1 MKIAVIDDEKP
12 QADILYSIC
21 NAYFGGHKQN
31 VQIDCFPDGIAFFN
45 SFKENTYKI
54 AFVDIFMEKMNGIAV
69 AEKLREKD
77 RNILIVFVTTSPDFM
92 MQAFS
97 VHAFHYITKP
107 YKAEQ
112 IYKVLDDASS
122 YVSDNS
128 KYIEV
133 MCDRRNTLISLKE
146 IVSVESDAHYINIGV
161 VSGLRYRTRMTITEF
176 LKLADN
182 DTRFIPVNRGI
193 VLNAD
198 YIKDIEGSVC
208 VTGNGERFP
217 ISKIVTLFLCSFI
230 ILGSLS
236 SIVMTAFDIQNLN
249 FVLFPDLVIF
259 FFLIKSVTKAG
270 TARCL
275 FVFISVCCLISFF
288 SLYSYFI
295 NSFFQEE
302 ISRGV
307 NTSYS
312 LIQMGLSVAAMGA
325 LVPLTKYYAWM
336 IDNINIGKVWY
347 LFSILPIA
355 LMVSNIYIIPISY
368 ANIRVGKVYAKGFI
382 ITIFE
387 LTLYLIVFILFY
399 IFSKTTIEKTKL
411 TERNNILEIQKSYT
425 ESLQSYIKYTSKAR
439 HDFKHSVH
447 VMSRL
452 ADEGNLSALK
462 DYIAQ
467 YENSLTVTAPVRI
480 CKSDALNALFNHYRQ
495 QAIENHVDIN
505 WRIDLPDKSRIL
517 DVDLCSIFGNILENA
532 IDGCCTVEEGK
543 RYFNLTSE
551 IKGDCLYIVST
562 NNYGKPLEMDGE
574 TYSSTKH
581 QGKGI
586 GLHSMKSITEVYD
599 GIFDAGNNNG
609 EFFVDIMLKY

>member
-1 MKIAVIDDEKP
+1 MDAFIEFL
-12 QADILYSIC
+12 Q
-21 NAYFGGHKQN
+21 
-31 VQIDCFPDGIAFFN
+31 AFF
-45 SFKENTYKI
+45 SFAI
-54 AFVDIFMEKMNGIAV
+54 II
-69 AEKLREKD
+69 
-77 RNILIVFVTTSPDFM
+77 P
-92 MQAFS
+92 
-97 VHAFHYITKP
+97 
-107 YKAEQ
+107 
-112 IYKVLDDASS
+112 
-122 YVSDNS
+122 
-128 KYIEV
+128 
-133 MCDRRNTLISLKE
+133 
-146 IVSVESDAHYINIGV
+146 
-161 VSGLRYRTRMTITEF
+161 SGLFCFLPLKNQLRYH
-176 LKLADN
+176 
-182 DTRFIPVNRGI
+182 
-193 VLNAD
+193 
-198 YIKDIEGSVC
+198 
-208 VTGNGERFP
+208 
-217 ISKIVTLFLCSFI
+217 ISKIIITFLCLFLVI
-230 ILGSLS
+230 GSLS
-236 SIVMTAFDIQNLN
+236 AVAIMLFHIDNLN
-249 FVLFPDLVIF
+249 LVLFTDFIIF
-259 FFLIKSVTKAG
+259 YFFLKSVTKAG

-275 FVFISVCCLISFF
+275 FVFISVCCLVSFF
-288 SLYSYFI
+288 SLYAYFI
-295 NSFFQEE
+295 NAFFQEE

-307 NTSYS
+307 DTSYNI
-312 LIQMGLSVAAMGA
+312 IQMGLTLAVTA
-325 LVPLTKYYAWM
+325 LLFPLTKYYAWM

-355 LMVSNIYIIPISY
+355 LMVSNIYTIPISY

-387 LTLYLIVFILFY
+387 LALYLIVFILFY

-425 ESLQSYIKYTSKAR
+425 ESLQSYIKYSSKAR

-495 QAIENHVDIN
+495 QAIENNVDIN

-562 NNYGKPLEMDGE
+562 NNYGKPLIMDGE
-574 TYSSTKH
+574 EFSSTKH

-586 GLHSMKSITEVYD
+586 GLYSMKSITDVYD
-599 GIFDAGNNNG
+599 GIFEAGNNDG
-609 EFFVDIMLKY
+609 EFFVNIVMKY

>member
-1 MKIAVIDDEKP
+1 M
-12 QADILYSIC
+12 
-21 NAYFGGHKQN
+21 
-31 VQIDCFPDGIAFFN
+31 
-45 SFKENTYKI
+45 
-54 AFVDIFMEKMNGIAV
+54 
-69 AEKLREKD
+69 
-77 RNILIVFVTTSPDFM
+77 
-92 MQAFS
+92 
-97 VHAFHYITKP
+97 
-107 YKAEQ
+107 
-112 IYKVLDDASS
+112 
-122 YVSDNS
+122 
-128 KYIEV
+128 
-133 MCDRRNTLISLKE
+133 NTLVNFFQALFSFAI
-146 IVSVESDAHYINIGV
+146 IIP
-161 VSGLRYRTRMTITEF
+161 SGLFCLLPLKNQLRYH
-176 LKLADN
+176 
-182 DTRFIPVNRGI
+182 
-193 VLNAD
+193 
-198 YIKDIEGSVC
+198 
-208 VTGNGERFP
+208 
-217 ISKIVTLFLCSFI
+217 ISKIIITFLCLFLI
-230 ILGSLS
+230 IGSLS
-236 SIVMTAFDIQNLN
+236 AVAIMLFHIDNLN
-249 FVLFPDLVIF
+249 LVLFTDFIIF
-259 FFLIKSVTKAG
+259 YFFLKSVTKAG

-275 FVFISVCCLISFF
+275 FVFISVCCLVSFF

-387 LTLYLIVFILFY
+387 LALYLIVFILFY

-462 DYIAQ
+462 DYIAR

-480 CKSDALNALFNHYRQ
+480 CKSEALNALFNHYRQ
-495 QAIENHVDIN
+495 QAIENNVDIN
-505 WRIDLPDKSRIL
+505 WRIDLPENSRIL

-562 NNYGKPLEMDGE
+562 NNYGKPLRMDGE
-574 TYSSTKH
+574 EFSSTKH

-586 GLHSMKSITEVYD
+586 GLYSMKSITDVYD
-599 GIFDAGNNNG
+599 GIFEAGNNDG
-609 EFFVDIMLKY
+609 EFFVNIVMKY

>member
-1 MKIAVIDDEKP
+1 MDAFIEFL
-12 QADILYSIC
+12 Q
-21 NAYFGGHKQN
+21 
-31 VQIDCFPDGIAFFN
+31 AFF
-45 SFKENTYKI
+45 SFAI
-54 AFVDIFMEKMNGIAV
+54 II
-69 AEKLREKD
+69 
-77 RNILIVFVTTSPDFM
+77 P
-92 MQAFS
+92 
-97 VHAFHYITKP
+97 
-107 YKAEQ
+107 
-112 IYKVLDDASS
+112 
-122 YVSDNS
+122 
-128 KYIEV
+128 
-133 MCDRRNTLISLKE
+133 
-146 IVSVESDAHYINIGV
+146 
-161 VSGLRYRTRMTITEF
+161 SGLFCFLPLKNQLRYH
-176 LKLADN
+176 
-182 DTRFIPVNRGI
+182 
-193 VLNAD
+193 
-198 YIKDIEGSVC
+198 
-208 VTGNGERFP
+208 
-217 ISKIVTLFLCSFI
+217 ISKIIITFLCLFLI
-230 ILGSLS
+230 IGSLS
-236 SIVMTAFDIQNLN
+236 AVAIMLFHIDNLN
-249 FVLFPDLVIF
+249 LVLFTNFIIF
-259 FFLIKSVTKAG
+259 YFFLKSVTKAG

-275 FVFISVCCLISFF
+275 FVFISVCCLVSFF
-288 SLYSYFI
+288 SLYAYFI
-295 NSFFQEE
+295 NAFFQEE

-307 NTSYS
+307 DTSYS

-355 LMVSNIYIIPISY
+355 LMVSTIYTIPISY

-387 LTLYLIVFILFY
+387 LALYLIVFILFY

-480 CKSDALNALFNHYRQ
+480 CKSEALNALFNHYRQ
-495 QAIENHVDIN
+495 QAIENNVDIN
-505 WRIDLPDKSRIL
+505 WQIDLPDKSRIL

-562 NNYGKPLEMDGE
+562 NNYGKPLRMDGE
-574 TYSSTKH
+574 KFFSTKH

-586 GLHSMKSITEVYD
+586 GLYSMKSITDVYD
-599 GIFDAGNNNG
+599 GIFEAGNNDG
-609 EFFVDIMLKY
+609 EFFVNIVMKY

>member
-1 MKIAVIDDEKP
+1 MDAFIKFL
-12 QADILYSIC
+12 Q
-21 NAYFGGHKQN
+21 
-31 VQIDCFPDGIAFFN
+31 AFF
-45 SFKENTYKI
+45 SFVI
-54 AFVDIFMEKMNGIAV
+54 II
-69 AEKLREKD
+69 
-77 RNILIVFVTTSPDFM
+77 P
-92 MQAFS
+92 
-97 VHAFHYITKP
+97 
-107 YKAEQ
+107 
-112 IYKVLDDASS
+112 
-122 YVSDNS
+122 
-128 KYIEV
+128 
-133 MCDRRNTLISLKE
+133 
-146 IVSVESDAHYINIGV
+146 
-161 VSGLRYRTRMTITEF
+161 SGLFCFLPLKNQLRYH
-176 LKLADN
+176 
-182 DTRFIPVNRGI
+182 
-193 VLNAD
+193 
-198 YIKDIEGSVC
+198 
-208 VTGNGERFP
+208 
-217 ISKIVTLFLCSFI
+217 ISKIIITFLCLFLI
-230 ILGSLS
+230 IGSLS
-236 SIVMTAFDIQNLN
+236 AVAIMLFHIDNLN
-249 FVLFPDLVIF
+249 LVLFTDFIIF
-259 FFLIKSVTKAG
+259 YFFLKSVTKAG

-275 FVFISVCCLISFF
+275 FVFISVCCLASFF
-288 SLYSYFI
+288 SLYAYFI
-295 NSFFQEE
+295 NAFFQEE

-307 NTSYS
+307 DTSYNI
-312 LIQMGLSVAAMGA
+312 IQMGLSLAAMGA

-355 LMVSNIYIIPISY
+355 LMVSNIYTIPISY

-387 LTLYLIVFILFY
+387 LALYLIVFILFY

-480 CKSDALNALFNHYRQ
+480 CKSEALNALFNHYRQ
-495 QAIENHVDIN
+495 QAIENNVDIN
-505 WRIDLPDKSRIL
+505 WRIDLPENSRIL

-562 NNYGKPLEMDGE
+562 NNYGKPLRMDGE
-574 TYSSTKH
+574 EFSSTKH

-586 GLHSMKSITEVYD
+586 GLYSMKSITDVYD
-599 GIFDAGNNNG
+599 GIFEAGNNDG
-609 EFFVDIMLKY
+609 EFFVNIVMKY

>member
-1 MKIAVIDDEKP
+1 M
-12 QADILYSIC
+12 
-21 NAYFGGHKQN
+21 
-31 VQIDCFPDGIAFFN
+31 
-45 SFKENTYKI
+45 
-54 AFVDIFMEKMNGIAV
+54 
-69 AEKLREKD
+69 
-77 RNILIVFVTTSPDFM
+77 
-92 MQAFS
+92 
-97 VHAFHYITKP
+97 
-107 YKAEQ
+107 
-112 IYKVLDDASS
+112 
-122 YVSDNS
+122 
-128 KYIEV
+128 
-133 MCDRRNTLISLKE
+133 
-146 IVSVESDAHYINIGV
+146 
-161 VSGLRYRTRMTITEF
+161 
-176 LKLADN
+176 
-182 DTRFIPVNRGI
+182 
-193 VLNAD
+193 
-198 YIKDIEGSVC
+198 
-208 VTGNGERFP
+208 
-217 ISKIVTLFLCSFI
+217 
-230 ILGSLS
+230 
-236 SIVMTAFDIQNLN
+236 
-249 FVLFPDLVIF
+249 
-259 FFLIKSVTKAG
+259 
-270 TARCL
+270 
-275 FVFISVCCLISFF
+275 
-288 SLYSYFI
+288 
-295 NSFFQEE
+295 
-302 ISRGV
+302 
-307 NTSYS
+307 
-312 LIQMGLSVAAMGA
+312 
-325 LVPLTKYYAWM
+325 
-336 IDNINIGKVWY
+336 
-347 LFSILPIA
+347 
-355 LMVSNIYIIPISY
+355 
-368 ANIRVGKVYAKGFI
+368 
-382 ITIFE
+382 
-387 LTLYLIVFILFY
+387 YLIVFILFY

-495 QAIENHVDIN
+495 QAIENDVDIN

-562 NNYGKPLEMDGE
+562 NNYDKPLKMDGE

>member
-1 MKIAVIDDEKP
+1 MDAFIEFL
-12 QADILYSIC
+12 Q
-21 NAYFGGHKQN
+21 
-31 VQIDCFPDGIAFFN
+31 AFF
-45 SFKENTYKI
+45 SFAI
-54 AFVDIFMEKMNGIAV
+54 II
-69 AEKLREKD
+69 
-77 RNILIVFVTTSPDFM
+77 P
-92 MQAFS
+92 
-97 VHAFHYITKP
+97 
-107 YKAEQ
+107 
-112 IYKVLDDASS
+112 
-122 YVSDNS
+122 
-128 KYIEV
+128 
-133 MCDRRNTLISLKE
+133 
-146 IVSVESDAHYINIGV
+146 
-161 VSGLRYRTRMTITEF
+161 SGLFCFLPLKNQLRYH
-176 LKLADN
+176 
-182 DTRFIPVNRGI
+182 
-193 VLNAD
+193 
-198 YIKDIEGSVC
+198 
-208 VTGNGERFP
+208 
-217 ISKIVTLFLCSFI
+217 ISKIIITFLCLFLI
-230 ILGSLS
+230 IGSLS
-236 SIVMTAFDIQNLN
+236 AVAIMLFHIDNLN
-249 FVLFPDLVIF
+249 LVLFTNFIIF
-259 FFLIKSVTKAG
+259 YFFLKSVTKAG

-275 FVFISVCCLISFF
+275 FVFISVCCLVSFF
-288 SLYSYFI
+288 SLYAYFI
-295 NSFFQEE
+295 NAFFQEE

-307 NTSYS
+307 DTSYNI
-312 LIQMGLSVAAMGA
+312 IQMGLTLAVTA
-325 LVPLTKYYAWM
+325 LLFPLTKYYAWM

-355 LMVSNIYIIPISY
+355 LMVSNIYTIPISY

-387 LTLYLIVFILFY
+387 LALYLIVFILFY

-480 CKSDALNALFNHYRQ
+480 CKSEALNALFNHYRQ
-495 QAIENHVDIN
+495 QAIENNVDIN
-505 WRIDLPDKSRIL
+505 WRIDLPENSRIL

-562 NNYGKPLEMDGE
+562 NNFGKPLRMDGE
-574 TYSSTKH
+574 EFSSTKH

-586 GLHSMKSITEVYD
+586 GLYSMKSITDVYD
-599 GIFDAGNNNG
+599 GIFEAGNNDG
-609 EFFVDIMLKY
+609 EFFVNIVMKY

>member
-112 IYKVLDDASS
+112 IYKVLNDASS

-161 VSGLRYRTRMTITEF
+161 VSGLRYRTRMTIAEF

-208 VTGNGERFP
+208 VQATVKDSRLKFVKKLGLNRVSVNICSKKSEKTSGGEHGRIHK
-217 ISKIVTLFLCSFI
+217 ISSGIFQLCHNNTVKFILPFTVKKSIKI
-230 ILGSLS
+230 
-236 SIVMTAFDIQNLN
+236 
-249 FVLFPDLVIF
+249 PDF
-259 FFLIKSVTKAG
+259 KDSNA
-270 TARCL
+270 L
-275 FVFISVCCLISFF
+275 FVFIYHTRF
-288 SLYSYFI
+288 SL
-295 NSFFQEE
+295 
-302 ISRGV
+302 V
-307 NTSYS
+307 NC
-312 LIQMGLSVAAMGA
+312 
-325 LVPLTKYYAWM
+325 
-336 IDNINIGKVWY
+336 DD
-347 LFSILPIA
+347 
-355 LMVSNIYIIPISY
+355 
-368 ANIRVGKVYAKGFI
+368 GF
-382 ITIFE
+382 
-387 LTLYLIVFILFY
+387 
-399 IFSKTTIEKTKL
+399 
-411 TERNNILEIQKSYT
+411 
-425 ESLQSYIKYTSKAR
+425 
-439 HDFKHSVH
+439 
-447 VMSRL
+447 
-452 ADEGNLSALK
+452 
-462 DYIAQ
+462 
-467 YENSLTVTAPVRI
+467 
-480 CKSDALNALFNHYRQ
+480 
-495 QAIENHVDIN
+495 
-505 WRIDLPDKSRIL
+505 
-517 DVDLCSIFGNILENA
+517 
-532 IDGCCTVEEGK
+532 
-543 RYFNLTSE
+543 
-551 IKGDCLYIVST
+551 
-562 NNYGKPLEMDGE
+562 
-574 TYSSTKH
+574 
-581 QGKGI
+581 
-586 GLHSMKSITEVYD
+586 
-599 GIFDAGNNNG
+599 
-609 EFFVDIMLKY
+609 

>member
-1 MKIAVIDDEKP
+1 M
-12 QADILYSIC
+12 
-21 NAYFGGHKQN
+21 
-31 VQIDCFPDGIAFFN
+31 
-45 SFKENTYKI
+45 
-54 AFVDIFMEKMNGIAV
+54 
-69 AEKLREKD
+69 
-77 RNILIVFVTTSPDFM
+77 
-92 MQAFS
+92 
-97 VHAFHYITKP
+97 
-107 YKAEQ
+107 
-112 IYKVLDDASS
+112 
-122 YVSDNS
+122 
-128 KYIEV
+128 
-133 MCDRRNTLISLKE
+133 NTLVNFFQTLFSFAIIIPLSLFC
-146 IVSVESDAHYINIGV
+146 
-161 VSGLRYRTRMTITEF
+161 LLP
-176 LKLADN
+176 LKNQLK
-182 DTRFIPVNRGI
+182 
-193 VLNAD
+193 
-198 YIKDIEGSVC
+198 Y
-208 VTGNGERFP
+208 P
-217 ISKIVTLFLCSFI
+217 ISKIVTLFLCSFF

-259 FFLIKSVTKAG
+259 FFLIKSVTKVG

-288 SLYSYFI
+288 SLYAYFI
-295 NSFFQEE
+295 NAFFQEE

-307 NTSYS
+307 DTSYS
-312 LIQMGLSVAAMGA
+312 LIQVGLTLAAMGA

-336 IDNINIGKVWY
+336 IDRITTVKLWY
-347 LFSILPIA
+347 LFTVFPVA
-355 LMVSNIYIIPISY
+355 LMISNIYYTPISY
-368 ANIRVGKVYAKGFI
+368 ANLRVGKILSKGLI
-382 ITIFE
+382 LTVFE
-387 LTLYLIVFILFY
+387 LIMYLLVFILFY
-399 IFSKTTIEKTKL
+399 VFSKTTMEKTKL

-425 ESLQSYIKYTSKAR
+425 ESLQSYIEYTAKAR
-439 HDFKHSVH
+439 HDFKHSVS

-495 QAIENHVDIN
+495 QAIENDVDIN

-543 RYFNLTSE
+543 RYFNLASE

>member
-1 MKIAVIDDEKP
+1 MDTLVNFF
-12 QADILYSIC
+12 QTL
-21 NAYFGGHKQN
+21 FGFA
-31 VQIDCFPDGIAFFN
+31 IIIPLELFCFLP
-45 SFKENTYKI
+45 
-54 AFVDIFMEKMNGIAV
+54 
-69 AEKLREKD
+69 
-77 RNILIVFVTTSPDFM
+77 
-92 MQAFS
+92 
-97 VHAFHYITKP
+97 
-107 YKAEQ
+107 
-112 IYKVLDDASS
+112 
-122 YVSDNS
+122 
-128 KYIEV
+128 
-133 MCDRRNTLISLKE
+133 LK
-146 IVSVESDAHYINIGV
+146 NQ
-161 VSGLRYRTRMTITEF
+161 LRY
-176 LKLADN
+176 
-182 DTRFIPVNRGI
+182 PV
-193 VLNAD
+193 
-198 YIKDIEGSVC
+198 
-208 VTGNGERFP
+208 
-217 ISKIVTLFLCSFI
+217 SKIIIAFLCSFLVI
-230 ILGSLS
+230 GSLS
-236 SIVMTAFDIQNLN
+236 AVAMMLFHIDNLN
-249 FVLFPDLVIF
+249 LVLFPDLIIF
-259 FFLIKSVTKAG
+259 YFFLKSVTKVGMAQ
-270 TARCL
+270 CL
-275 FVFISVCCLISFF
+275 FVFISVCCLVSFF
-288 SLYSYFI
+288 SLYAYFI
-295 NSFFQEE
+295 NAFFQEE
-302 ISRGV
+302 ISRGID
-307 NTSYS
+307 TSYDI
-312 LIQMGLSVAAMGA
+312 IQMGLTLAVMA
-325 LVPLTKYYAWM
+325 LLFPLTKYYAWM

-355 LMVSNIYIIPISY
+355 LMVSNIYTIPISY
-368 ANIRVGKVYAKGFI
+368 ANIRVGKVYAKAFI

-387 LTLYLIVFILFY
+387 LALYLIVFILFY
-399 IFSKTTIEKTKL
+399 IFSKTTIEKATL
-411 TERNNILEIQKSYT
+411 TERNHILEIQKSYT
-425 ESLQSYIKYTSKAR
+425 ESLQSYIKYTSKER

-447 VMSRL
+447 VISRL

-495 QAIENHVDIN
+495 QAIENNVDIN

>member
-1 MKIAVIDDEKP
+1 MDAFIKFL
-12 QADILYSIC
+12 QAL
-21 NAYFGGHKQN
+21 F
-31 VQIDCFPDGIAFFN
+31 
-45 SFKENTYKI
+45 SFAI
-54 AFVDIFMEKMNGIAV
+54 II
-69 AEKLREKD
+69 
-77 RNILIVFVTTSPDFM
+77 P
-92 MQAFS
+92 
-97 VHAFHYITKP
+97 
-107 YKAEQ
+107 
-112 IYKVLDDASS
+112 
-122 YVSDNS
+122 
-128 KYIEV
+128 
-133 MCDRRNTLISLKE
+133 
-146 IVSVESDAHYINIGV
+146 
-161 VSGLRYRTRMTITEF
+161 SGLFCFLPLKNQLRYH
-176 LKLADN
+176 
-182 DTRFIPVNRGI
+182 
-193 VLNAD
+193 
-198 YIKDIEGSVC
+198 
-208 VTGNGERFP
+208 
-217 ISKIVTLFLCSFI
+217 ISKIIITFLCLFLI
-230 ILGSLS
+230 IGSLS
-236 SIVMTAFDIQNLN
+236 AVAIMLFHIDNLN
-249 FVLFPDLVIF
+249 LVLFTDFIIF
-259 FFLIKSVTKAG
+259 YFFLKSVTKAG

-275 FVFISVCCLISFF
+275 FVFISVCCLVSFF
-288 SLYSYFI
+288 SLYAYFI
-295 NSFFQEE
+295 NAFFQEE

-307 NTSYS
+307 DTSYNI
-312 LIQMGLSVAAMGA
+312 IQMGLTLAVTA
-325 LVPLTKYYAWM
+325 LLFPLTKYYAWM

-387 LTLYLIVFILFY
+387 LALYLIVFILFY

-452 ADEGNLSALK
+452 ADEGNLPALK

-495 QAIENHVDIN
+495 QAIENNVDIN
-505 WRIDLPDKSRIL
+505 WRIDLPENSRIL

-562 NNYGKPLEMDGE
+562 NNYGKPLRMDGE
-574 TYSSTKH
+574 EFSSTKH

-586 GLHSMKSITEVYD
+586 GLYSMKSITDVYD
-599 GIFDAGNNNG
+599 GIFEAGNNDS
-609 EFFVDIMLKY
+609 EFFVNIVMKY

>member
-1 MKIAVIDDEKP
+1 M
-12 QADILYSIC
+12 
-21 NAYFGGHKQN
+21 
-31 VQIDCFPDGIAFFN
+31 
-45 SFKENTYKI
+45 
-54 AFVDIFMEKMNGIAV
+54 
-69 AEKLREKD
+69 
-77 RNILIVFVTTSPDFM
+77 
-92 MQAFS
+92 
-97 VHAFHYITKP
+97 
-107 YKAEQ
+107 
-112 IYKVLDDASS
+112 
-122 YVSDNS
+122 
-128 KYIEV
+128 
-133 MCDRRNTLISLKE
+133 NTLVNFFQALFSFAI
-146 IVSVESDAHYINIGV
+146 IIP
-161 VSGLRYRTRMTITEF
+161 SGLFCLLPLKNQLRYH
-176 LKLADN
+176 
-182 DTRFIPVNRGI
+182 
-193 VLNAD
+193 
-198 YIKDIEGSVC
+198 
-208 VTGNGERFP
+208 
-217 ISKIVTLFLCSFI
+217 ISKIIITFLCLFLI
-230 ILGSLS
+230 IGSLS
-236 SIVMTAFDIQNLN
+236 AVAIMLFHIDNLN
-249 FVLFPDLVIF
+249 LVLFTDFIIF
-259 FFLIKSVTKAG
+259 YFFLKSVTKAG

-275 FVFISVCCLISFF
+275 FVFISVCCLVSFF
-288 SLYSYFI
+288 SLYAYFI
-295 NSFFQEE
+295 NAFFQEE

-307 NTSYS
+307 DTSYNI
-312 LIQMGLSVAAMGA
+312 IQMGLTLAVTA
-325 LVPLTKYYAWM
+325 LLFPLTKYYAWM

-387 LTLYLIVFILFY
+387 LALYLIVFILFY

-480 CKSDALNALFNHYRQ
+480 CKSEALNALFNHYRQ
-495 QAIENHVDIN
+495 QAIENNVDIN

-562 NNYGKPLEMDGE
+562 NNYGKPLRMDGE
-574 TYSSTKH
+574 EFSSTKH

-586 GLHSMKSITEVYD
+586 GLYSMKSITDVYD
-599 GIFDAGNNNG
+599 GIFEAGNNDG
-609 EFFVDIMLKY
+609 EFFVNIVMKY

>member
-1 MKIAVIDDEKP
+1 M
-12 QADILYSIC
+12 
-21 NAYFGGHKQN
+21 
-31 VQIDCFPDGIAFFN
+31 
-45 SFKENTYKI
+45 
-54 AFVDIFMEKMNGIAV
+54 
-69 AEKLREKD
+69 
-77 RNILIVFVTTSPDFM
+77 
-92 MQAFS
+92 
-97 VHAFHYITKP
+97 
-107 YKAEQ
+107 
-112 IYKVLDDASS
+112 
-122 YVSDNS
+122 
-128 KYIEV
+128 
-133 MCDRRNTLISLKE
+133 NTLVNFFQTLFSFAIIIPLSLFC
-146 IVSVESDAHYINIGV
+146 
-161 VSGLRYRTRMTITEF
+161 LLP
-176 LKLADN
+176 LKNQLK
-182 DTRFIPVNRGI
+182 
-193 VLNAD
+193 
-198 YIKDIEGSVC
+198 Y
-208 VTGNGERFP
+208 P
-217 ISKIVTLFLCSFI
+217 ISKIVTLFLCSFF

-259 FFLIKSVTKAG
+259 FFLIKSVTKVG

-288 SLYSYFI
+288 SLYAYFI
-295 NSFFQEE
+295 NAFFQEE

-307 NTSYS
+307 DTSYS
-312 LIQMGLSVAAMGA
+312 LIQVGLTLAAMGA

-336 IDNINIGKVWY
+336 IDRITTVKLWY
-347 LFSILPIA
+347 LFTVFPVA
-355 LMVSNIYIIPISY
+355 LMISNIYYTPISY
-368 ANIRVGKVYAKGFI
+368 ANLRVGKILSKGLI
-382 ITIFE
+382 LTVFE
-387 LTLYLIVFILFY
+387 LIMYLLVFILFY
-399 IFSKTTIEKTKL
+399 VFSKTTMEKTKL

-425 ESLQSYIKYTSKAR
+425 ESLQSYIEYTAKAR
-439 HDFKHSVH
+439 HDFKHSVS

-495 QAIENHVDIN
+495 QAIENDVDIN

>member
-1 MKIAVIDDEKP
+1 MNTLVNFF
-12 QADILYSIC
+12 Q
-21 NAYFGGHKQN
+21 
-31 VQIDCFPDGIAFFN
+31 AFF
-45 SFKENTYKI
+45 SFAI
-54 AFVDIFMEKMNGIAV
+54 II
-69 AEKLREKD
+69 
-77 RNILIVFVTTSPDFM
+77 P
-92 MQAFS
+92 
-97 VHAFHYITKP
+97 
-107 YKAEQ
+107 
-112 IYKVLDDASS
+112 
-122 YVSDNS
+122 
-128 KYIEV
+128 
-133 MCDRRNTLISLKE
+133 
-146 IVSVESDAHYINIGV
+146 
-161 VSGLRYRTRMTITEF
+161 SGLFCFLPLKNQLRYH
-176 LKLADN
+176 
-182 DTRFIPVNRGI
+182 
-193 VLNAD
+193 
-198 YIKDIEGSVC
+198 
-208 VTGNGERFP
+208 
-217 ISKIVTLFLCSFI
+217 ISKIIITFLCLFLI
-230 ILGSLS
+230 IGSLS
-236 SIVMTAFDIQNLN
+236 AVAIMLFHIDNLN
-249 FVLFPDLVIF
+249 LVLFTDFIIF
-259 FFLIKSVTKAG
+259 YFFLKSVTKAG

-275 FVFISVCCLISFF
+275 FVFISVCCLVSFF
-288 SLYSYFI
+288 SLYAYFI
-295 NSFFQEE
+295 NAFFQEE

-307 NTSYS
+307 DTSYNI
-312 LIQMGLSVAAMGA
+312 IQMGLTLAVTA
-325 LVPLTKYYAWM
+325 LLFPLTKYYAWM

-387 LTLYLIVFILFY
+387 LALYLIVFILFY

-480 CKSDALNALFNHYRQ
+480 CKSEALNALFNHYRQ
-495 QAIENHVDIN
+495 QAIENNVDIN
-505 WRIDLPDKSRIL
+505 WRIDLPENSRIL

-562 NNYGKPLEMDGE
+562 NNYGKPLRMDGE
-574 TYSSTKH
+574 EFSSTKH

-586 GLHSMKSITEVYD
+586 GLYSMKSITDVYD
-599 GIFDAGNNNG
+599 GIFEAGNNDG
-609 EFFVDIMLKY
+609 EFFVNIVMKY

>member
-1 MKIAVIDDEKP
+1 MDAFIKFL
-12 QADILYSIC
+12 QAL
-21 NAYFGGHKQN
+21 F
-31 VQIDCFPDGIAFFN
+31 
-45 SFKENTYKI
+45 SFAI
-54 AFVDIFMEKMNGIAV
+54 II
-69 AEKLREKD
+69 
-77 RNILIVFVTTSPDFM
+77 P
-92 MQAFS
+92 
-97 VHAFHYITKP
+97 
-107 YKAEQ
+107 
-112 IYKVLDDASS
+112 
-122 YVSDNS
+122 
-128 KYIEV
+128 
-133 MCDRRNTLISLKE
+133 
-146 IVSVESDAHYINIGV
+146 
-161 VSGLRYRTRMTITEF
+161 SGLFCFLPLKNQLRYH
-176 LKLADN
+176 
-182 DTRFIPVNRGI
+182 
-193 VLNAD
+193 
-198 YIKDIEGSVC
+198 
-208 VTGNGERFP
+208 
-217 ISKIVTLFLCSFI
+217 ISKIIITFLCLFLI
-230 ILGSLS
+230 IGSLS
-236 SIVMTAFDIQNLN
+236 AVAIMLFHIDNLN
-249 FVLFPDLVIF
+249 LVLFTDFIIF
-259 FFLIKSVTKAG
+259 YFFLKSVTKAG

-275 FVFISVCCLISFF
+275 FVFISVCCLVSFF
-288 SLYSYFI
+288 SLYAYFI
-295 NSFFQEE
+295 NAFFQEE

-307 NTSYS
+307 DTSYNI
-312 LIQMGLSVAAMGA
+312 IQMGLTLAVTA
-325 LVPLTKYYAWM
+325 LLFPLTKYYAWM

-355 LMVSNIYIIPISY
+355 LMVSNIYTIPISY

-387 LTLYLIVFILFY
+387 LALYLIVFILFY

-480 CKSDALNALFNHYRQ
+480 CKSEALNALFNHYRQ
-495 QAIENHVDIN
+495 QAIENNVDIN
-505 WRIDLPDKSRIL
+505 WRIDLPENSRIL

-562 NNYGKPLEMDGE
+562 NNYGKPLRMDGE
-574 TYSSTKH
+574 EFSSTKH

-586 GLHSMKSITEVYD
+586 GLYSMKSITDVYD
-599 GIFDAGNNNG
+599 GIFEAGNNDG
-609 EFFVDIMLKY
+609 EFFVNIVMKY

>member
-1 MKIAVIDDEKP
+1 MDAFIEFL
-12 QADILYSIC
+12 Q
-21 NAYFGGHKQN
+21 
-31 VQIDCFPDGIAFFN
+31 AFF
-45 SFKENTYKI
+45 SFAI
-54 AFVDIFMEKMNGIAV
+54 II
-69 AEKLREKD
+69 
-77 RNILIVFVTTSPDFM
+77 P
-92 MQAFS
+92 
-97 VHAFHYITKP
+97 
-107 YKAEQ
+107 
-112 IYKVLDDASS
+112 
-122 YVSDNS
+122 
-128 KYIEV
+128 
-133 MCDRRNTLISLKE
+133 
-146 IVSVESDAHYINIGV
+146 
-161 VSGLRYRTRMTITEF
+161 SGLFCFLPLKNQLRYH
-176 LKLADN
+176 
-182 DTRFIPVNRGI
+182 
-193 VLNAD
+193 
-198 YIKDIEGSVC
+198 
-208 VTGNGERFP
+208 
-217 ISKIVTLFLCSFI
+217 ISKIIITFLCLFLI
-230 ILGSLS
+230 IGSLS
-236 SIVMTAFDIQNLN
+236 AVAIMLFHIDNLN
-249 FVLFPDLVIF
+249 LVLFTNFIIF
-259 FFLIKSVTKAG
+259 YFFLKSVTKAG

-275 FVFISVCCLISFF
+275 FVFISVCCLVSFF

-312 LIQMGLSVAAMGA
+312 LIQMGLSVAAMA
-325 LVPLTKYYAWM
+325 LLFPLTKYYAWM

-387 LTLYLIVFILFY
+387 LALYLIVFILFY

-480 CKSDALNALFNHYRQ
+480 CKSEALNALFNHYRQ
-495 QAIENHVDIN
+495 QAIENNVDIN

-562 NNYGKPLEMDGE
+562 NNYGKPLIMDGE
-574 TYSSTKH
+574 EFSSTKH

-586 GLHSMKSITEVYD
+586 GLYSMKSITDVYD
-599 GIFDAGNNNG
+599 GIFEAGNNDG
-609 EFFVDIMLKY
+609 EFFVNIVMKY

>member
-1 MKIAVIDDEKP
+1 MDAFIKFL
-12 QADILYSIC
+12 Q
-21 NAYFGGHKQN
+21 
-31 VQIDCFPDGIAFFN
+31 AFF
-45 SFKENTYKI
+45 SFVIIIPLSLFCLLPLKNQ
-54 AFVDIFMEKMNGIAV
+54 
-69 AEKLREKD
+69 L
-77 RNILIVFVTTSPDFM
+77 
-92 MQAFS
+92 
-97 VHAFHYITKP
+97 
-107 YKAEQ
+107 
-112 IYKVLDDASS
+112 
-122 YVSDNS
+122 
-128 KYIEV
+128 KY
-133 MCDRRNTLISLKE
+133 
-146 IVSVESDAHYINIGV
+146 
-161 VSGLRYRTRMTITEF
+161 
-176 LKLADN
+176 
-182 DTRFIPVNRGI
+182 
-193 VLNAD
+193 
-198 YIKDIEGSVC
+198 
-208 VTGNGERFP
+208 P

-275 FVFISVCCLISFF
+275 FVFISVCCLISFL
-288 SLYSYFI
+288 SLYAYFI

-532 IDGCCTVEEGK
+532 IDGCRTVEEGK

>member
-1 MKIAVIDDEKP
+1 MDAFIKFL
-12 QADILYSIC
+12 QAL
-21 NAYFGGHKQN
+21 F
-31 VQIDCFPDGIAFFN
+31 
-45 SFKENTYKI
+45 SFAI
-54 AFVDIFMEKMNGIAV
+54 II
-69 AEKLREKD
+69 
-77 RNILIVFVTTSPDFM
+77 P
-92 MQAFS
+92 
-97 VHAFHYITKP
+97 
-107 YKAEQ
+107 
-112 IYKVLDDASS
+112 
-122 YVSDNS
+122 
-128 KYIEV
+128 
-133 MCDRRNTLISLKE
+133 
-146 IVSVESDAHYINIGV
+146 
-161 VSGLRYRTRMTITEF
+161 SGLFCFLPLKNQLRYH
-176 LKLADN
+176 
-182 DTRFIPVNRGI
+182 
-193 VLNAD
+193 
-198 YIKDIEGSVC
+198 
-208 VTGNGERFP
+208 
-217 ISKIVTLFLCSFI
+217 ISKIIITFLCLFLI
-230 ILGSLS
+230 IGSLS
-236 SIVMTAFDIQNLN
+236 AVAIMLFHIDNLN
-249 FVLFPDLVIF
+249 LVLFTDFIIF
-259 FFLIKSVTKAG
+259 YFFLKSVTKAG

-275 FVFISVCCLISFF
+275 FVFISVCCLVSFF
-288 SLYSYFI
+288 SLYAYFI
-295 NSFFQEE
+295 NAFFQEE

-307 NTSYS
+307 DTSYNI
-312 LIQMGLSVAAMGA
+312 IQMGLTLAVTA
-325 LVPLTKYYAWM
+325 LLFPLTKYYAWM

-355 LMVSNIYIIPISY
+355 LMVSNIYTIPISY

-425 ESLQSYIKYTSKAR
+425 ESLQSYIKYSSKAR

-480 CKSDALNALFNHYRQ
+480 CKSEALNALFNHYRQ
-495 QAIENHVDIN
+495 QAIENNVDIN
-505 WRIDLPDKSRIL
+505 WRIDLPENSRIL

-562 NNYGKPLEMDGE
+562 NNYGKPLRMDGE
-574 TYSSTKH
+574 EFSSTKH

-586 GLHSMKSITEVYD
+586 GLYSMKSITDVYD
-599 GIFDAGNNNG
+599 GIFEAGNNDG
-609 EFFVDIMLKY
+609 EFFVNIVMKY

>member
-1 MKIAVIDDEKP
+1 MDAFIEFL
-12 QADILYSIC
+12 Q
-21 NAYFGGHKQN
+21 
-31 VQIDCFPDGIAFFN
+31 AFF
-45 SFKENTYKI
+45 SFAI
-54 AFVDIFMEKMNGIAV
+54 II
-69 AEKLREKD
+69 
-77 RNILIVFVTTSPDFM
+77 P
-92 MQAFS
+92 
-97 VHAFHYITKP
+97 
-107 YKAEQ
+107 
-112 IYKVLDDASS
+112 
-122 YVSDNS
+122 
-128 KYIEV
+128 
-133 MCDRRNTLISLKE
+133 
-146 IVSVESDAHYINIGV
+146 
-161 VSGLRYRTRMTITEF
+161 SGLFCFLPLKNQLRYH
-176 LKLADN
+176 
-182 DTRFIPVNRGI
+182 
-193 VLNAD
+193 
-198 YIKDIEGSVC
+198 
-208 VTGNGERFP
+208 
-217 ISKIVTLFLCSFI
+217 ISKIIITFLCLFLVI
-230 ILGSLS
+230 GSLS
-236 SIVMTAFDIQNLN
+236 AVAIMLFHIDNLN
-249 FVLFPDLVIF
+249 LVLFTDFIIF
-259 FFLIKSVTKAG
+259 YFFLKSVTKAG

-275 FVFISVCCLISFF
+275 FVFISVCCLVSFF
-288 SLYSYFI
+288 SLYAYFI
-295 NSFFQEE
+295 NAFFQEE

-307 NTSYS
+307 DTSYNI
-312 LIQMGLSVAAMGA
+312 IQMGLTLAVTA
-325 LVPLTKYYAWM
+325 LLFPLTKYYAWM

-355 LMVSNIYIIPISY
+355 LMVSNIYTIPISY

-387 LTLYLIVFILFY
+387 LALYLIVFILFY

-480 CKSDALNALFNHYRQ
+480 CKSEALNALFNHYRQ
-495 QAIENHVDIN
+495 QAIENNVDIN
-505 WRIDLPDKSRIL
+505 WQIDLPENSRIL

-562 NNYGKPLEMDGE
+562 NNYGKPLRMDGE
-574 TYSSTKH
+574 EFSSTKH

-586 GLHSMKSITEVYD
+586 GLYSMKSITDVYD
-599 GIFDAGNNNG
+599 GIFEAGNNDG
-609 EFFVDIMLKY
+609 EFFVNIVMKY

>member
-1 MKIAVIDDEKP
+1 MDAFIKFL
-12 QADILYSIC
+12 Q
-21 NAYFGGHKQN
+21 
-31 VQIDCFPDGIAFFN
+31 AFF
-45 SFKENTYKI
+45 SFAI
-54 AFVDIFMEKMNGIAV
+54 II
-69 AEKLREKD
+69 
-77 RNILIVFVTTSPDFM
+77 P
-92 MQAFS
+92 
-97 VHAFHYITKP
+97 
-107 YKAEQ
+107 
-112 IYKVLDDASS
+112 
-122 YVSDNS
+122 
-128 KYIEV
+128 
-133 MCDRRNTLISLKE
+133 
-146 IVSVESDAHYINIGV
+146 
-161 VSGLRYRTRMTITEF
+161 SGLFCFLPLKNQLRYH
-176 LKLADN
+176 
-182 DTRFIPVNRGI
+182 
-193 VLNAD
+193 
-198 YIKDIEGSVC
+198 
-208 VTGNGERFP
+208 
-217 ISKIVTLFLCSFI
+217 ISKIIITFLCLFLI
-230 ILGSLS
+230 IGSLS
-236 SIVMTAFDIQNLN
+236 AVAIMLFHIDNLN
-249 FVLFPDLVIF
+249 LVLFTNFIIF
-259 FFLIKSVTKAG
+259 YFFLKSVTKAG

-275 FVFISVCCLISFF
+275 FVFISVCCLVSFF
-288 SLYSYFI
+288 SLYAYFI
-295 NSFFQEE
+295 NAFFQEE

-307 NTSYS
+307 DTSYNI
-312 LIQMGLSVAAMGA
+312 IQMGLTLAVTA
-325 LVPLTKYYAWM
+325 LLFPLTKYYAWM

-355 LMVSNIYIIPISY
+355 LMVSNIYTIPISY

-387 LTLYLIVFILFY
+387 LALYLIVFILFY

-480 CKSDALNALFNHYRQ
+480 CKSEALNALFNHYRQ
-495 QAIENHVDIN
+495 QAIENNVDIN
-505 WRIDLPDKSRIL
+505 WRIDLPENSRIL

-562 NNYGKPLEMDGE
+562 NNYGKPLRMDGKE
-574 TYSSTKH
+574 FSSTKH

-586 GLHSMKSITEVYD
+586 GLYSMKSITDVYD
-599 GIFDAGNNNG
+599 GIFEAGNNDG
-609 EFFVDIMLKY
+609 EFFVNIVMKY

>member
-1 MKIAVIDDEKP
+1 M
-12 QADILYSIC
+12 
-21 NAYFGGHKQN
+21 
-31 VQIDCFPDGIAFFN
+31 
-45 SFKENTYKI
+45 
-54 AFVDIFMEKMNGIAV
+54 
-69 AEKLREKD
+69 
-77 RNILIVFVTTSPDFM
+77 
-92 MQAFS
+92 
-97 VHAFHYITKP
+97 
-107 YKAEQ
+107 
-112 IYKVLDDASS
+112 
-122 YVSDNS
+122 
-128 KYIEV
+128 
-133 MCDRRNTLISLKE
+133 NTLVNFFQALFSFAI
-146 IVSVESDAHYINIGV
+146 IIP
-161 VSGLRYRTRMTITEF
+161 SGLFCLLPLKNQLRYH
-176 LKLADN
+176 
-182 DTRFIPVNRGI
+182 
-193 VLNAD
+193 
-198 YIKDIEGSVC
+198 
-208 VTGNGERFP
+208 
-217 ISKIVTLFLCSFI
+217 ISKIIITFLCLFLI
-230 ILGSLS
+230 IGSLS
-236 SIVMTAFDIQNLN
+236 AVAIMLFHIDNLN
-249 FVLFPDLVIF
+249 LVLFTDFIIF
-259 FFLIKSVTKAG
+259 YFFLKSVTKAG

-275 FVFISVCCLISFF
+275 FVFISVCCLVSFF
-288 SLYSYFI
+288 SLYAYFI
-295 NSFFQEE
+295 NAFFQEE

-307 NTSYS
+307 DTSYNI
-312 LIQMGLSVAAMGA
+312 IQMGLTLAVTA
-325 LVPLTKYYAWM
+325 LLFPLTKYYAWM

-387 LTLYLIVFILFY
+387 LALYLIVFILFY

-480 CKSDALNALFNHYRQ
+480 CKSEALNALFNHYRQ
-495 QAIENHVDIN
+495 QAIENNVDIN

-562 NNYGKPLEMDGE
+562 NNYGKPLIMDGE
-574 TYSSTKH
+574 EFSSTKH

-586 GLHSMKSITEVYD
+586 GLYSMKSITDVYD
-599 GIFDAGNNNG
+599 GIFEAGNNDG
-609 EFFVDIMLKY
+609 EFFVNIVMKY

>member
-1 MKIAVIDDEKP
+1 MDAFIEFL
-12 QADILYSIC
+12 Q
-21 NAYFGGHKQN
+21 
-31 VQIDCFPDGIAFFN
+31 AFF
-45 SFKENTYKI
+45 SFAI
-54 AFVDIFMEKMNGIAV
+54 II
-69 AEKLREKD
+69 
-77 RNILIVFVTTSPDFM
+77 P
-92 MQAFS
+92 
-97 VHAFHYITKP
+97 
-107 YKAEQ
+107 
-112 IYKVLDDASS
+112 
-122 YVSDNS
+122 
-128 KYIEV
+128 
-133 MCDRRNTLISLKE
+133 
-146 IVSVESDAHYINIGV
+146 
-161 VSGLRYRTRMTITEF
+161 SGLFCFLPLKNQLRYH
-176 LKLADN
+176 
-182 DTRFIPVNRGI
+182 
-193 VLNAD
+193 
-198 YIKDIEGSVC
+198 
-208 VTGNGERFP
+208 
-217 ISKIVTLFLCSFI
+217 ISKIIITFLCLFLI
-230 ILGSLS
+230 IGSLS
-236 SIVMTAFDIQNLN
+236 AVAIMLFHIDNLN
-249 FVLFPDLVIF
+249 LVLFTNFIIF
-259 FFLIKSVTKAG
+259 YFFLKSVTKAG

-275 FVFISVCCLISFF
+275 FVFISVCCLVSFF
-288 SLYSYFI
+288 SLYAYFI
-295 NSFFQEE
+295 NAFFQEE

-307 NTSYS
+307 DTSYNI
-312 LIQMGLSVAAMGA
+312 IQMGLSVAAMA
-325 LVPLTKYYAWM
+325 LLFPLTKYYAWM

-347 LFSILPIA
+347 LFSILPIS
-355 LMVSNIYIIPISY
+355 LMVSNIYTIPISY

-387 LTLYLIVFILFY
+387 LALYLIVFILFY

-480 CKSDALNALFNHYRQ
+480 CKSEALNALFNHYRQ
-495 QAIENHVDIN
+495 QAIENNVDIN

-562 NNYGKPLEMDGE
+562 NNYGKPLRMDGE
-574 TYSSTKH
+574 EFSSTKH

-586 GLHSMKSITEVYD
+586 GLYSMKSITDVYN
-599 GIFDAGNNNG
+599 GIFEAGNNDG
-609 EFFVDIMLKY
+609 EFFVNIVMKY

>member
-1 MKIAVIDDEKP
+1 MHGAAFCTLFGELDDFSSV
-12 QADILYSIC
+12 LRT
-21 NAYFGGHKQN
+21 QN
-31 VQIDCFPDGIAFFN
+31 KVYPLDFAHVLRRG
-45 SFKENTYKI
+45 
-54 AFVDIFMEKMNGIAV
+54 
-69 AEKLREKD
+69 LRESAAHNQICVGVQTLCAAYHLT
-77 RNILIVFVTTSPDFM
+77 R
-92 MQAFS
+92 FS
-97 VHAFHYITKP
+97 VAH
-107 YKAEQ
+107 
-112 IYKVLDDASS
+112 
-122 YVSDNS
+122 
-128 KYIEV
+128 
-133 MCDRRNTLISLKE
+133 RRHGT
-146 IVSVESDAHYINIGV
+146 GV
-161 VSGLRYRTRMTITEF
+161 
-176 LKLADN
+176 
-182 DTRFIPVNRGI
+182 
-193 VLNAD
+193 
-198 YIKDIEGSVC
+198 
-208 VTGNGERFP
+208 
-217 ISKIVTLFLCSFI
+217 
-230 ILGSLS
+230 
-236 SIVMTAFDIQNLN
+236 
-249 FVLFPDLVIF
+249 
-259 FFLIKSVTKAG
+259 
-270 TARCL
+270 
-275 FVFISVCCLISFF
+275 
-288 SLYSYFI
+288 
-295 NSFFQEE
+295 
-302 ISRGV
+302 
-307 NTSYS
+307 
-312 LIQMGLSVAAMGA
+312 
-325 LVPLTKYYAWM
+325 
-336 IDNINIGKVWY
+336 DNINIGKVWY

-355 LMVSNIYIIPISY
+355 LMVSTIYTIPISY

-387 LTLYLIVFILFY
+387 LALYLIVFILFY

-495 QAIENHVDIN
+495 QAIENDVDIN

-532 IDGCCTVEEGK
+532 IDGCCTVEEDK

>member
-1 MKIAVIDDEKP
+1 M
-12 QADILYSIC
+12 
-21 NAYFGGHKQN
+21 
-31 VQIDCFPDGIAFFN
+31 
-45 SFKENTYKI
+45 
-54 AFVDIFMEKMNGIAV
+54 
-69 AEKLREKD
+69 
-77 RNILIVFVTTSPDFM
+77 
-92 MQAFS
+92 
-97 VHAFHYITKP
+97 
-107 YKAEQ
+107 
-112 IYKVLDDASS
+112 
-122 YVSDNS
+122 
-128 KYIEV
+128 
-133 MCDRRNTLISLKE
+133 NTLIKFFQALFSFA
-146 IVSVESDAHYINIGV
+146 IIIP
-161 VSGLRYRTRMTITEF
+161 SGIFCFLPLRNQLRYP
-176 LKLADN
+176 L
-182 DTRFIPVNRGI
+182 
-193 VLNAD
+193 
-198 YIKDIEGSVC
+198 
-208 VTGNGERFP
+208 
-217 ISKIVTLFLCSFI
+217 SKVIIAFLCSFLVI
-230 ILGSLS
+230 GSLS
-236 SIVMTAFDIQNLN
+236 AVAMVMFNIDNLN
-249 FVLFPDLVIF
+249 FILFPDLIIF
-259 FFLIKSVTKAG
+259 YFFLKSVTKVG

-275 FVFISVCCLISFF
+275 FVFISVCCLVPFF
-288 SLYSYFI
+288 SLYAYFL
-295 NSFFQEE
+295 NAFFQEE
-302 ISRGV
+302 ISRGID
-307 NTSYS
+307 TSYDI
-312 LIQMGLSVAAMGA
+312 IQMGLTLTVMA
-325 LVPLTKYYAWM
+325 LLFPLTKYYAWM

-355 LMVSNIYIIPISY
+355 LMASNIYSVPISY

-387 LTLYLIVFILFY
+387 LALYLIVFILFY

-411 TERNNILEIQKSYT
+411 TERNHILEIQKSYT

-495 QAIENHVDIN
+495 QAIENNVDIN

-517 DVDLCSIFGNILENA
+517 DVDLCSIFDNILENA

-562 NNYGKPLEMDGE
+562 NNYGKPLKMDGE

>member
-1 MKIAVIDDEKP
+1 M
-12 QADILYSIC
+12 
-21 NAYFGGHKQN
+21 
-31 VQIDCFPDGIAFFN
+31 
-45 SFKENTYKI
+45 
-54 AFVDIFMEKMNGIAV
+54 
-69 AEKLREKD
+69 
-77 RNILIVFVTTSPDFM
+77 
-92 MQAFS
+92 
-97 VHAFHYITKP
+97 
-107 YKAEQ
+107 
-112 IYKVLDDASS
+112 
-122 YVSDNS
+122 
-128 KYIEV
+128 
-133 MCDRRNTLISLKE
+133 NTLVNFFQTLFSFAIIIPLSLFC
-146 IVSVESDAHYINIGV
+146 
-161 VSGLRYRTRMTITEF
+161 LLP
-176 LKLADN
+176 LKNQLK
-182 DTRFIPVNRGI
+182 
-193 VLNAD
+193 
-198 YIKDIEGSVC
+198 Y
-208 VTGNGERFP
+208 P
-217 ISKIVTLFLCSFI
+217 ISKIVTLFLCSFF

-259 FFLIKSVTKAG
+259 FFLIKSVTKVG

-288 SLYSYFI
+288 SLYAYFI

-312 LIQMGLSVAAMGA
+312 LIQIGLSVAAMGA

-355 LMVSNIYIIPISY
+355 LMVSNIYTIPISY
-368 ANIRVGKVYAKGFI
+368 ANICVGKVYAKGFI

-387 LTLYLIVFILFY
+387 LALYLIVFILFY

-495 QAIENHVDIN
+495 QAIEN
-505 WRIDLPDKSRIL
+505 

-562 NNYGKPLEMDGE
+562 NNYDKPLKMDGE

>member
-1 MKIAVIDDEKP
+1 MDAFIEFL
-12 QADILYSIC
+12 Q
-21 NAYFGGHKQN
+21 
-31 VQIDCFPDGIAFFN
+31 AFF
-45 SFKENTYKI
+45 SFAI
-54 AFVDIFMEKMNGIAV
+54 II
-69 AEKLREKD
+69 
-77 RNILIVFVTTSPDFM
+77 P
-92 MQAFS
+92 
-97 VHAFHYITKP
+97 
-107 YKAEQ
+107 
-112 IYKVLDDASS
+112 
-122 YVSDNS
+122 
-128 KYIEV
+128 
-133 MCDRRNTLISLKE
+133 
-146 IVSVESDAHYINIGV
+146 
-161 VSGLRYRTRMTITEF
+161 SGLFCFLPLKNQLRYH
-176 LKLADN
+176 
-182 DTRFIPVNRGI
+182 
-193 VLNAD
+193 
-198 YIKDIEGSVC
+198 
-208 VTGNGERFP
+208 
-217 ISKIVTLFLCSFI
+217 ISKIIITFLCLFLIIGLLSAVAIMLFHIDNLNLVLFTNFI
-230 ILGSLS
+230 I
-236 SIVMTAFDIQNLN
+236 FY
-249 FVLFPDLVIF
+249 
-259 FFLIKSVTKAG
+259 FFLKSVTKAG

-275 FVFISVCCLISFF
+275 FVFISVCCLVSFF
-288 SLYSYFI
+288 SLYAYFI
-295 NSFFQEE
+295 NAFFQEE

-307 NTSYS
+307 DTSYNI
-312 LIQMGLSVAAMGA
+312 IQMGLTLAVTA
-325 LVPLTKYYAWM
+325 LLFPLTKYYAWM

-355 LMVSNIYIIPISY
+355 LMVSNIYTIPISY

-387 LTLYLIVFILFY
+387 LALYLIVFILFY

-480 CKSDALNALFNHYRQ
+480 CKSEALNALFNHYRQ
-495 QAIENHVDIN
+495 QAIENNVDIN
-505 WRIDLPDKSRIL
+505 WRIDLPENSRIL

-562 NNYGKPLEMDGE
+562 NNYGKPLRMDGE
-574 TYSSTKH
+574 EFSSTKH

-586 GLHSMKSITEVYD
+586 GLYSMKSITDVYD
-599 GIFDAGNNNG
+599 GIFEAGNNDG
-609 EFFVDIMLKY
+609 EFFVNIVMKY

>member
-1 MKIAVIDDEKP
+1 MDAFIEFL
-12 QADILYSIC
+12 Q
-21 NAYFGGHKQN
+21 
-31 VQIDCFPDGIAFFN
+31 AFF
-45 SFKENTYKI
+45 SFAI
-54 AFVDIFMEKMNGIAV
+54 II
-69 AEKLREKD
+69 
-77 RNILIVFVTTSPDFM
+77 P
-92 MQAFS
+92 
-97 VHAFHYITKP
+97 
-107 YKAEQ
+107 
-112 IYKVLDDASS
+112 
-122 YVSDNS
+122 
-128 KYIEV
+128 
-133 MCDRRNTLISLKE
+133 
-146 IVSVESDAHYINIGV
+146 
-161 VSGLRYRTRMTITEF
+161 SGLFCFLPLKNQLRYH
-176 LKLADN
+176 
-182 DTRFIPVNRGI
+182 
-193 VLNAD
+193 
-198 YIKDIEGSVC
+198 
-208 VTGNGERFP
+208 
-217 ISKIVTLFLCSFI
+217 ISKIIITFLCLFLI
-230 ILGSLS
+230 IGSLS
-236 SIVMTAFDIQNLN
+236 AVAIMLFHIDNLN
-249 FVLFPDLVIF
+249 LVLFTNFIIF
-259 FFLIKSVTKAG
+259 YFFLKSVTKAG

-275 FVFISVCCLISFF
+275 FVFISVCCLVSFF
-288 SLYSYFI
+288 SLYAYFI
-295 NSFFQEE
+295 NAFFQEE

-307 NTSYS
+307 DTSYNI
-312 LIQMGLSVAAMGA
+312 IQMGLTLAVTA
-325 LVPLTKYYAWM
+325 LLFPLTKYYAWM

-387 LTLYLIVFILFY
+387 LALYLIVFILFY

-480 CKSDALNALFNHYRQ
+480 CKSEALNALFNHYRQ
-495 QAIENHVDIN
+495 QAIENNVDIN

-562 NNYGKPLEMDGE
+562 NNYGKPLIMDGE
-574 TYSSTKH
+574 EFSSTKH

-586 GLHSMKSITEVYD
+586 GLYSMKSITDVYN
-599 GIFDAGNNNG
+599 GIFEAGNNDG
-609 EFFVDIMLKY
+609 EFFVNIVMKY

>member
-1 MKIAVIDDEKP
+1 MDAFIKFL
-12 QADILYSIC
+12 Q
-21 NAYFGGHKQN
+21 
-31 VQIDCFPDGIAFFN
+31 AFF
-45 SFKENTYKI
+45 SFVI
-54 AFVDIFMEKMNGIAV
+54 II
-69 AEKLREKD
+69 
-77 RNILIVFVTTSPDFM
+77 P
-92 MQAFS
+92 
-97 VHAFHYITKP
+97 
-107 YKAEQ
+107 
-112 IYKVLDDASS
+112 
-122 YVSDNS
+122 
-128 KYIEV
+128 
-133 MCDRRNTLISLKE
+133 
-146 IVSVESDAHYINIGV
+146 
-161 VSGLRYRTRMTITEF
+161 SGLFCFLPLKNQLRYH
-176 LKLADN
+176 
-182 DTRFIPVNRGI
+182 
-193 VLNAD
+193 
-198 YIKDIEGSVC
+198 
-208 VTGNGERFP
+208 
-217 ISKIVTLFLCSFI
+217 ISKIIITFLCLFLVI
-230 ILGSLS
+230 GSLS
-236 SIVMTAFDIQNLN
+236 AVAIMLFHIDNLN
-249 FVLFPDLVIF
+249 LVLFTDFIIF
-259 FFLIKSVTKAG
+259 YFFLKSVTKVG

-275 FVFISVCCLISFF
+275 FVFISVCCLVSFF
-288 SLYSYFI
+288 SLYAYFI
-295 NSFFQEE
+295 NAFFQEE

-307 NTSYS
+307 DTSYNI
-312 LIQMGLSVAAMGA
+312 IQMGLTLAVTA
-325 LVPLTKYYAWM
+325 LLFPLTKYYAWM

-355 LMVSNIYIIPISY
+355 LMVSNIYIVPISY

-387 LTLYLIVFILFY
+387 LALYLIVFILFY

-480 CKSDALNALFNHYRQ
+480 CKSEALNALFNHYRQ
-495 QAIENHVDIN
+495 QAIENNVDIN
-505 WRIDLPDKSRIL
+505 WRIDLPENSRIL

-562 NNYGKPLEMDGE
+562 NNYGKPLRMDGE
-574 TYSSTKH
+574 EFSSTKH

-586 GLHSMKSITEVYD
+586 GLYSMKSITDVYD
-599 GIFDAGNNNG
+599 GIFEAGNNDG
-609 EFFVDIMLKY
+609 EFFVNIVMKY